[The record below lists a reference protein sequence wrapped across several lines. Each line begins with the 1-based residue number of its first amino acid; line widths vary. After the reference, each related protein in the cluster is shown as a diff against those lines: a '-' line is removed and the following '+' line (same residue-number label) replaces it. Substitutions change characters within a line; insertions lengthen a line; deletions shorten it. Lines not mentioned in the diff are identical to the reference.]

1 MAISQLPQAPYRQD
15 SKIFPT
21 PIVGD
26 VVFSEIRDCN
36 RGDNPFPEY
45 GTPHPNSARWPHH
58 KLVYIKPV
66 AIERNEI
73 FEFFYAADRDNQD
86 LYNFESGYRNVIGN
100 TGGREFRVVQ
110 RTYVNLRKDFNPLD
124 IPFAT
129 SMMDVPV
136 GQFMEDEYVFFDR
149 QQKRIEEKELDA
161 LYVTEVHTYIEK
173 AFLDYKLS
181 YTTQKSDLIPEKF
194 RYFIPQN
201 TTEQIVSGLAAQP
214 TLVDSQTSTSEDQI
228 NPDIKLVKIISRDV
242 PDTDISLSGQRA
254 YVEGG
259 PVANLTETY
268 SKDAINVDTGVNVV
282 QSNVSPVG
290 DGSFIKETLSVDS
303 WPELKNSEWD
313 YLLNTQVVRT
323 EQMVDPPA
331 TFDEPNTSYKA
342 VNEDRSLK
350 ITEVAPT
357 DALQNYLVSL
367 PTRTDIQMPTI
378 LKSLDTFWTF
388 DSSLSDGDSEGTSI
402 FPTGSTGMKV
412 DASAGSSG
420 NASMTA
426 VPSIKIE
433 TETIFGSDISAT
445 IYFFYYNAGNG
456 SMTESNLITRLSL
469 LINKPVSAWPIFKP
483 KSHTIVT
490 NGGKITATAQAQAD
504 QTKVVTL
511 DGQEGEST
519 SKKEE
524 FGWSVDRNLDIITL
538 NPTIHGN
545 LDITNA
551 SKYSSIYAT
560 ASARAK
566 LTGDFDLS
574 ASKSA
579 SANVNI
585 SVSPTSFA
593 ATSPSDVP
601 RSGLYIVSSKAEPY
615 KWGWVKCSALVIDA
629 SQFATI

>member
-214 TLVDSQTSTSEDQI
+214 TLVDSQTATSEDQI